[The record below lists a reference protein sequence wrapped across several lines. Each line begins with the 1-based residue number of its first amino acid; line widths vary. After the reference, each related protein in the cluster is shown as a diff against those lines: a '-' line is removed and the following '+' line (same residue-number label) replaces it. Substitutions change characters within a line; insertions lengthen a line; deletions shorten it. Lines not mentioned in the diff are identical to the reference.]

1 MLVVKHEWLDG
12 SMRILLANALPLG
25 ELDCTGLA
33 ERAAGGDRGTV
44 PACRNADARGTAKRP
59 ESAQAIN

>member
-1 MLVVKHEWLDG
+1 
-12 SMRILLANALPLG
+12 MRILLANALPLG